1 VGEKWAGTQ
10 RSRCEV
16 WEIRIEVWSKKP
28 YACLSSRHKAADSQV
43 GSATCTPCLI
53 GNDVPDSTHQPLR
66 MFAGVHKHSQ
76 SRHATA
82 EGIETVDE
90 ITGEGGRG
98 LQQHGVGGGGGFAA
112 TRDKGRW

>member
-1 VGEKWAGTQ
+1 M
-10 RSRCEV
+10 
-16 WEIRIEVWSKKP
+16 
-28 YACLSSRHKAADSQV
+28 
-43 GSATCTPCLI
+43 PCLI

-82 EGIETVDE
+82 EGIETADE
-90 ITGEGGRG
+90 ITGERGRG
-98 LQQHGVGGGGGFAA
+98 GVQQHGVGGGGAA